1 MIDRTKVPKSDLTK
15 DVDVEQL
22 RENLSSLA
30 WDCASG
36 WTDSRGVD
44 TWSEER
50 LRRTSNNIITMLTKP
65 EGEDE

>member
-36 WTDSRGVD
+36 WIDNRGVD
-44 TWSEER
+44 TWSEDR
-50 LRRTSNNIITMLTKP
+50 LS
-65 EGEDE
+65 